1 MSNKEKLIQKI
12 LESDNPGKLIS
23 ALFEAID
30 MMNQG
35 KSNKEIRKHF
45 GIA

>member
-12 LESDNPGKLIS
+12 LESDDPGKLID
-23 ALFEAID
+23 ALNEAID

-35 KSNKEIRKHF
+35 RSDEEIRKHF